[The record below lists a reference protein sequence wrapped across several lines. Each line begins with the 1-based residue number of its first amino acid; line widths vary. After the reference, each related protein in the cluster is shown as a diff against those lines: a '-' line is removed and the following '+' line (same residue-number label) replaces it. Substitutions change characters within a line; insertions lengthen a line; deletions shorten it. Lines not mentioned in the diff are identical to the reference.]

1 MAEGTPRGCGR
12 GRSWNRARWLTYVRA
27 WSTSGLPVV
36 EYCRQEGLHPS
47 SFHRWRRLFGESGEA
62 LGDSPDSAEGD
73 SPTALFERV
82 EVFSP
87 SAPAHAPAIEVVLA
101 GERRIRVGADFEEE
115 TLRRLVRALEGLAC

>member
-1 MAEGTPRGCGR
+1 MAEGTPRGYGR
-12 GRSWNRARWLTYVRA
+12 GRAWNRARWLTYVRA

-62 LGDSPDSAEGD
+62 LLDSQRSAEGE
-73 SPTALFERV
+73 SPTALFAQV

-87 SAPAHAPAIEVVLA
+87 SAPAQAPAIEVVLA

-115 TLRRLVRALEGLAC
+115 TLRRLVIALEALAC